1 MLFIRM
7 LCVRCW
13 YAVSGV
19 VFVSER
25 LFRYSLR
32 KTVRRDCQK
41 RRIYIEA
48 LSISVLCAIVCIL
61 NGCVVFASVSLKYWE
76 KDCKHKPER
85 RLLVRWVAVL
95 YFVVVREL
103 HLCRWPF
110 VSEWPALGQ
119 HM

>member
-61 NGCVVFASVSLKYWE
+61 NGCVVFASLSLKYWE
-76 KDCKHKPER
+76 KIANTNLSVDCWFVGSLCFISWSSESCTCVDG
-85 RLLVRWVAVL
+85 LLFRN
-95 YFVVVREL
+95 
-103 HLCRWPF
+103 
-110 VSEWPALGQ
+110 GQ
-119 HM
+119 R